1 MRRHGVV
8 GLTAGH
14 MALGLLLVGAPPP
27 ALAQGGAT
35 CLFQCDSKC
44 YGTTGPYCYSQCMAE
59 CNSGASSAPSVR
71 QSYGAVYSTDNGS
84 GAYGYSYQFGDEYGA
99 IAEAERQCKA
109 RSDGAPCAQLIL
121 FDNKCA
127 AVIFAKKNDDIVDIT
142 GSAEPLQSDADAEGL
157 ASCQQH
163 NPDAQCTV
171 VDRFCSE

>member
-1 MRRHGVV
+1 MRFQGMGRPATGHVV
-8 GLTAGH
+8 LA
-14 MALGLLLVGAPPP
+14 LLLVGAPLR

-44 YGTTGPYCYSQCMAE
+44 YGTSGPYCYSQCMAE
-59 CNSGASSAPSVR
+59 CNSASSSGPSVR
-71 QSYGAVYSTDNGS
+71 GSYGAVYSTYNGS
-84 GAYGYSYQFGDEYGA
+84 GAYGYSYQYSDQYGA
-99 IAEAERQCKA
+99 MAEAERQCKA

-157 ASCQQH
+157 ASCRQR
-163 NPDAQCTV
+163 NPEAQCTV